1 MADLKLPGIDK
12 EEFSE
17 IYDAIDVNRD
27 GQLSVNEFGLYVKG
41 AKAPRTERLLNL
53 TEQNKRE
60 IYEEI
65 DKLFR
70 EFDKNGTN
78 KIDPVEIQQMM
89 KSLGHILTLD

>member
-53 TEQNKRE
+53 TE
-60 IYEEI
+60 
-65 DKLFR
+65 
-70 EFDKNGTN
+70 
-78 KIDPVEIQQMM
+78 
-89 KSLGHILTLD
+89 

>member
-1 MADLKLPGIDK
+1 LDANKDGFVTKEEFCVEMADLKLPGIDK

-53 TEQNKRE
+53 TE
-60 IYEEI
+60 
-65 DKLFR
+65 
-70 EFDKNGTN
+70 
-78 KIDPVEIQQMM
+78 
-89 KSLGHILTLD
+89 